1 MRAKDAVGR
10 FGEDVAAAHLTAGG
24 FRVLARNWRCAD
36 GELDIIGV
44 EDGVLVVVEVKTRST
59 AVFGRPVEAVRPAKA
74 ARIRRLAMRWLSQND
89 RYWPQVRFD
98 VVGVLRDPSGPPAI
112 EHLRGAF

>member
-10 FGEDVAAAHLTAGG
+10 FGEDVAAAHLTQAGCT
-24 FRVLARNWRCAD
+24 VLERNWRCRD
-36 GELDIIGV
+36 GELDLVAV
-44 EDGVLVVVEVKTRST
+44 EDGVLVIVEVKTRST
-59 AVFGRPVEAVRPAKA
+59 ASFGRPVEAVRPAKA
-74 ARIRRLAMRWLSQND
+74 ARIRRLAMRWLAEDQ

-98 VVGVLRDPSGPPAI
+98 VVGIQRTDAAPLV